1 MVSNLSSIGLNYPTD
16 DAFTSAMEQL
26 AQGPAAEA
34 NGAPYAIWAS
44 SSGARLYFHLGNG
57 GREVVGLTPF
67 FEGSSQTVVKPV
79 EPIKRPGET
88 AYEGALV
95 AWIVSPDDG
104 SDLYPV
110 VFDIPNFA
118 DVAGHVLPEKAMA
131 RITAFAHQVRAFPSA
146 EAYTAAQPDEPKF
159 APQSF
164 VPIGMFA
171 AAAEGDNANPPS
183 SNALFSGT
191 VLGVSSK
198 SNEATGQ
205 SFVSMTVATL
215 SATFDVVADPAAIEG
230 DIIPGGTIEVTCGL
244 FGRLL

>member
-1 MVSNLSSIGLNYPTD
+1 MVSNLSSIGLNFPTD
-16 DAFTSAMEQL
+16 EAFTSVMESL
-26 AQGPAAEA
+26 AQGPAAAA

-44 SSGARLYFHLGNG
+44 PSGACLYFHLGNSG
-57 GREVVGLTPF
+57 TEVVGLTPF
-67 FEGSSQTVVKPV
+67 FEGTSVTVIKPI
-79 EPIKRPGET
+79 ETIKRPGET
-88 AYEGALV
+88 DYEGGLV

-110 VFDIPNFA
+110 VFDLANFA
-118 DVAGHVLPEKAMA
+118 ELAGRSLADRANA
-131 RITAFAHQVRAFPSA
+131 RITAFAHQLRAFPSA

-171 AAAEGDNANPPS
+171 AAAEGDNAPPPS

-191 VLGVSSK
+191 VLSAKHVA
-198 SNEATGQ
+198 NDATGQ
-205 SFVSMTVATL
+205 PFYALSVATL
-215 SATFDVVADPAAIEG
+215 GATIDVVADPEAVEG
-230 DIIPGGTIEVTCGL
+230 DITPGGTIEVTCGL